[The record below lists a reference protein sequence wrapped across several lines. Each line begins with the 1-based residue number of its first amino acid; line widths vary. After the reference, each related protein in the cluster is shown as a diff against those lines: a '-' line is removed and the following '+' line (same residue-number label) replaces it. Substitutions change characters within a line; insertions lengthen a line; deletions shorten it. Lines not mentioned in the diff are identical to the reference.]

1 MTVVSV
7 FVALLVGGIA
17 IWVGIRLINV
27 VRKPVS
33 QPQGVAPSLADPW
46 GEGRMRRRER
56 DPQ

>member
-7 FVALLVGGIA
+7 FFALLFGGIA
-17 IWVGIRLINV
+17 IWAGIGLINAM
-27 VRKPVS
+27 RRPGS
-33 QPQGVAPSLADPW
+33 QSQGVAPSVADAW